1 MRVESIPIEDLL
13 PPLYPVRR
21 IGDEERMAELVRSIV
36 QFGLLHPLVVI
47 SEDSKYRILAGHR
60 RYVAVR
66 GLGWEE
72 IPCNVLE
79 LNHREA
85 SDVTI
90 MENLIREDV
99 NPVDLGWYLRHLV
112 EDDGMTQEQ
121 IGERLGK
128 SASWAS
134 RYIKLTT
141 IPDEMQAQ
149 IQQGNISFRGALELE
164 RIENPDV
171 KTIYTR
177 EALERGKSTRQIRQE
192 VDYYKK
198 QQPIIDNAVATVQA
212 TRQEPSLEPHPL
224 RCVWCGTPAAEA
236 PGNMV
241 WICTRDLEALL
252 TARDE
257 GGQE

>member
-1 MRVESIPIEDLL
+1 MRVESIPIGDLL

-21 IGDEERMAELVRSIV
+21 VGDDDRMVELVRSIV
-36 QFGLLHPLVVI
+36 QFGLLHPLVVMA
-47 SEDSKYRILAGHR
+47 EDGKYRILAGHR
-60 RYVAVR
+60 RYIAVR

-72 IPCNVLE
+72 IPCNILE

-85 SDVTI
+85 SDITI

-128 SASWAS
+128 SQSWAN
-134 RYIKLTT
+134 RYIKLTRLD
-141 IPDEMQAQ
+141 DEMQAHV
-149 IQQGNISFRGALELE
+149 QQGNISARGALELE

-177 EALERGKSTRQIRQE
+177 EALERGKSVRQIRQE

-198 QQPIIDNAVATVQA
+198 QQPIIDDAVATVQA
-212 TRQEPSLEPHPL
+212 ARQEPSLEIQPL
-224 RCVWCGTPAAEA
+224 RCVCCGALAAAA
-236 PGNMV
+236 PGDMV
-241 WICTRDLEALL
+241 WICTRDLEAILAVL
-252 TARDE
+252 E
-257 GGQE
+257 KEGQE